1 MKNKRNLKLNKAS
14 IRLVIELLLITVSI
28 FVLTNTSGANYV
40 FNSLMAGA
48 EGELAVENNESLTAA
63 AAVSIDTMA
72 KLVDYANSYT
82 GANQYDTIT
91 INIIQDTVGMESFTG
106 IGTADAPF
114 GGKLTVSAPL
124 TLDTPLFNYVY
135 DSAEIS
141 AITISRTQ
149 YVDAPLL
156 AANVVH
162 GGNNTVETA
171 WSVTNSK
178 YYDSNGV
185 EQLHPYAGVIGTI
198 GADAE
203 VNLTINNTATNIKSA
218 GDVGLA
224 CQTMGKGSTL
234 KVNVVS
240 AAYSVDAG
248 GYAGGLVG
256 SAENAKVI
264 FGDGVSIS
272 STVKGTLG
280 SGGIFGYY
288 KNDITGVSNPTDPS
302 AEVGNVI
309 DISSY
314 NVNCSLNG
322 TTAGGFIGVLENS
335 GDMTIKS
342 DVNSVVKPVITSFGT
357 AANGVYGGLIGAY
370 SSNSLSHSL
379 TIKDIVD
386 GVVNATNSGNTDTN
400 YAQYFGGV
408 IGKIDGAAYV
418 KMDNVSVTAA
428 GSTKINNVNGK
439 AFGGLV
445 GYINGAFIDANNVK
459 ISSDN
464 FYGGGIIGT
473 MEAGVLRLSGTTDLS
488 AAQASSDNKNIV
500 RGQIVGKRGNQALIY
515 AKAGWQ
521 LIRSDAVA
529 VDDIGTWGEVLRF
542 GTLAES
548 DVLDV
553 DDTQHTVTVKPAQTT
568 VLSLADF
575 AKLAL
580 NIQMNSGTPIST
592 DNALC
597 FDSASLSSTLLTSDI
612 TLSADIDLT
621 GTGITGLT
629 RDDGRGADG
638 GDNSAV
644 YTRTFNGGGHT
655 ITLAT
660 GEVYGKRK
668 NGEIFSDIKSE
679 NAVGSP
685 LNAGNGAILRHH
697 YNGLFAKVGNGAK
710 FYNLTVAGNINV
722 YFFEGSNYYCGGL
735 AAYCLLGNSIDNVT
749 FAAENVTSDVTIRYH
764 SSNNGSYHL
773 LGGFIGGTEGKTN
786 DSSITLSFT
795 KGCRVNT
802 TIDDNSTNNSKLIC
816 GGIIGDLATSKNV
829 SVTVDNLTL
838 SAKASNN
845 STSDGKKIGGLIGN
859 ISNYGGNDDPGTRV
873 MTLTNITV
881 DGTEINTNSKV
892 DNNNSIKGGALIG
905 EAWNNINVTI
915 GSETT
920 PDSGITVKNGTV
932 IQSGN
937 GDMAGLVTAATGYWK
952 VYDIKI
958 QSLTATGA
966 NVRSFGL
973 LINKG
978 IFNDYSKEFALY
990 LEFAKENAYQITSS
1004 GINLDGL
1011 NANAVF
1017 DEILTTCSGRYDT
1030 TNTVL
1035 ESNKCAVVSIR
1046 TSGDKLIMDG
1056 AGCNTYQN
1064 QTGRGISN
1072 PNTRYYYNLDAIRSK
1087 VEAQTELTPPEKL
1100 LLWSVATYAYSGSK
1114 SSIKSYFSGH
1124 NFSGN
1129 TIPAAEYDMTG
1140 YSYYPVDSS
1149 GVTVSGG
1156 CTFKFCNTEI
1166 ESGEN
1171 RSDVGDTLPRSTVD
1185 SSSQH
1190 YLMHFGLFRN
1200 VSGNLAV
1207 NSSISLSGSVGNSV
1221 EYCGALVCGQLTGT
1235 GNEINGVELNGI
1247 KVNGIDN
1254 DPEYAPLLVNTIP
1267 TETTVTFSNIRAA
1280 AAAYSAGSAAATSLI
1295 GNVGGTNADH
1305 ISITFSN
1312 IVLDGRKAANTL
1324 TDLDTAYNTTK
1335 SIFTKATL
1343 LNSFVYT
1350 SGKSCTAVYNYTHAE
1365 DWEEPLHQVTY
1376 GAEIIS
1382 STEYAGKQEYYV
1394 DAEKYTNPENSNG
1407 DRYTAFAD
1415 DYLPYVAT
1423 AYNAANNLHEIK
1435 VNHKKAADLN
1445 VGCGTYNDPY
1455 IITTG
1460 SQLTLVADILGGI
1473 KPEKDVEINYKA
1485 GNYNAWCDSKN
1496 SHTTYTWDGSTS
1508 WKSSGDS
1515 STMSLDEMAKALAT
1529 AYYMIDNDSIN
1540 LPVSFVGIGKS
1551 TPFKGVI
1558 VGKNKDTEGNP
1569 RIPII
1574 VNKST
1579 SPLIYNSIGS
1589 VIKDLTINVAADFSN
1604 SLKDDANATY
1614 ITDGGTTEFY
1624 GGVFGIV
1631 NGGDNIID
1639 NVSVNFVDFEDSEG
1653 NSVNSASTININ
1665 SGSNP
1670 GNKAVG
1676 GYIGVVRY
1684 GGVFF
1689 RNMGNCPGITSNS
1702 MFNATGD
1709 FKDSNN
1715 RIWLYCN
1722 PIIGRV
1728 IDGFAVTETGAYNGD
1743 AATVTMQNGTKNYSI
1758 TDIKQSADRID
1769 FDNFTTGK
1777 TSSINVGTVKIS
1789 DAQQLFILGC
1799 ISMSGAGSAPLG
1811 GEYGTS
1817 YSYGNNQMT
1826 RHADY
1831 SAVGTNNTKDE
1842 TTDFKSSSTDNFSK
1856 NTVPYIIYHYTDV
1869 SANNNKNG
1877 EVQFP
1882 ARSITN
1888 NNCVFN
1894 IELTNSEY
1902 KLPAGFRG
1910 IGSLNNSSDDLKMY
1924 INGIKGNHS
1933 QIVLNMSF
1941 YAYRKD
1947 YDKYYTTNN
1956 NINENCVGLGLFNSL
1971 SQNNSNVINSADI
1984 DNEDKTIKNENA
1996 ICNLTISGS
2005 INYEIYDY
2013 DNKNNIILAGRDN
2026 TYNCCSGGLAG
2037 TATAKSGQSNIRL
2050 KNVKT
2055 ENLTINARHI
2065 VGGLIGFAKNG
2076 TVRMEECNVDE
2087 FTITKNANTNVGAV
2101 NAGGLI
2107 GYVNGCGVDIIGGT
2121 FQSINITTGEQAK
2134 GWSGNEG
2141 IAGLIG
2147 RVDSSG
2153 KTITVDGVNI
2163 TNIGINTRGNG
2174 FFVGSVLGCCVN
2186 GNSFIIKK
2194 VSATNVNINNINNS
2208 NDFCGG
2214 LIGGTK
2220 SAVGNFMLTDSHVNT
2235 HTDGETNTRGLIN
2248 GATVSGGIFGYCGS
2262 NLTMD
2267 SCSIENYDL
2276 RSTTNSKYSDG
2287 IGALVAKAEGEK
2299 TVIIKNCKASDCVLT
2314 AVKASG
2320 DSYKP
2325 MGRIIGSAYEKSKVY
2340 GYNIVLDNVKM
2351 QLTDGNSIADNDTYI
2366 GDIIGELR
2374 NTNAN
2379 NAAIDV
2385 YFVGV
2390 SMTRDDGEIYVGKNQ
2405 GRIQNKGNI
2414 RVIYSDYNG
2423 TCLSGAPNI
2432 YASSVNSTSN
2442 VADMGA
2448 SPYATVNPRTDI
2460 GHSTDTMFL
2469 TGDGAAAYEST
2480 AAKIISDVKTNAPY
2494 SYKNISADVTKFSA
2508 FESKMST
2515 FKTKTANADISKDF
2529 PVLVINDSNYQKITD
2544 MINSY
2549 IHILTND
2556 DSITNYAVDNS
2567 SVYNVEFTTYRLEN
2581 NSHRFVTSEEFLPTL
2596 MRDTN
2601 GCFKMTD
2608 KDYDSSHEQF
2618 TLIDIQYFAPND
2630 TSKIAYHLYI
2640 PVYVEKMLKFNFK
2653 AGALSG
2659 TTYNADFYE
2668 NGMPIMENYGT
2679 PVTSH
2684 ITYSYLRT
2692 EEEWANAINNGENLL
2707 KAYGKTITVTKNTI
2721 PNDTQ
2726 LVLVDKNNNGRAYYS
2741 SYTDAASEYL
2751 STDDKLNF
2759 DSFMSS
2765 DGEKFSPV
2773 PFIDL
2778 LSVSANI
2785 TANADANGTLA
2796 KCDAADVGAT
2806 VRIGEQYY
2814 RLAESSDTEKY
2825 SVTVAAKDS
2834 SYLNGDILKVD
2845 EEYYLSIFTK
2855 EDNAANIMK
2864 TKISC
2869 AFRLGDDGMIPSHLN
2884 NNGATECSVYIV
2896 LGNLYDQSLTF
2907 ITDSIQGGGKIFADP
2922 QNPNNSNNKIKAEL
2936 KTTISLKSQDVVDY
2950 LKSDLIHLYHS
2961 FIIEATITDPNGSE
2975 KGIKGSPR
2983 VTGTYKVESNS
2994 YPQNIHNAEM
3004 SVVLCGNVND
3014 TLVDIKSGLING
3026 NSVTISCTDLM
3037 IEYPDDASIIAQ
3049 FPQRSPNDTTTGV
3062 TYSASSNLAYVA
3074 DNIENSSMSVTMN
3087 DGSLYYRENISS
3099 ASLSYNVP
3107 AITAND
3113 LTILGINGREV
3124 NDKVNAAAYYN
3135 VKNIPQTDM
3144 NKAAFVKLRLELYR
3158 KGNDG
3163 GYTQVDIKG
3172 HLNGV
3177 CIYYAF
3183 GGAQKK
3189 GYFADDTG
3197 GAYALTIQKAEID
3210 LYDDGLYEIETS
3222 FDVKTGAEFESGNLT
3237 YANYKVKLTAEL
3249 LDESGNY
3256 IENTN
3261 CSDYIIYTNAKI
3273 CTDMLQAS

>member
-48 EGELAVENNESLTAA
+48 EGELFAEDNELLTAA
-63 AAVSIDTMA
+63 AAVTIDTME
-72 KLVDYANSYT
+72 KLVNYANNYT

-91 INIIQDTVGMESFTG
+91 INIIQDTAGMDSFTG
-106 IGTADAPF
+106 IGTSGAPF
-114 GGKLTVSAPL
+114 GGTLTVSSPL

-135 DSAEIS
+135 DSASIS
-141 AITISRTQ
+141 SMIIIRTKE
-149 YVDAPLL
+149 VDAPLL

-162 GGNNTVETA
+162 GGNNTEETA
-171 WSVTNSK
+171 WTVTNNK

-203 VNLTINNTATNIKSA
+203 VNLTINNNATNIKSA

-224 CQTMGKGSTL
+224 CQTMEKGSTL

-248 GYAGGLVG
+248 RYAGGLVG

-264 FGDGVSIS
+264 LGDGVSIS
-272 STVKGTLG
+272 STVKGTSG

-288 KNDITGVSNPTDPS
+288 KNDITGVSDPID
-302 AEVGNVI
+302 AGNVI

-322 TTAGGFIGVLENS
+322 TIAGGFIGVLVND
-335 GDMTIKS
+335 GDMTVKA
-342 DVNSVVKPVITSFGT
+342 DVSGVGTPVITSSCVSE
-357 AANGVYGGLIGAY
+357 NGVYGGIIGAY

-400 YAQYFGGV
+400 YAHYFGGI
-408 IGKIDGAAYV
+408 IGKVTDCAAYV

-428 GSTKINNVNGK
+428 GSNKIKNESGK

-459 ISSDN
+459 IISDN

-473 MEAGVLRLSGTTDLS
+473 MDAGVLRLSDTTDLS
-488 AAQASSDNKNIV
+488 AAQVSSDNKNIV

-515 AKAGWQ
+515 AAADWK
-521 LIRSDAVA
+521 LIRSAAVT
-529 VDDIGTWGEVLRF
+529 VDDIGTWGEVLRLNDS
-542 GTLAES
+542 TLLEES
-548 DVLDV
+548 IDESKLVLLV
-553 DDTQHTVTVKPAQTT
+553 NKTQHTVTVKAASTS
-568 VLSLADF
+568 VLSLVDF

-592 DNALC
+592 GNALC
-597 FDSASLSSTLLTSDI
+597 FDSSSLSSTLLTSDI
-612 TLSADIDLT
+612 TLSANIDLT

-629 RDDGRGADG
+629 RDDGN
-638 GDNSAV
+638 NSE
-644 YTRTFNGGGHT
+644 YKGTFNGGGHT

-660 GEVYGKRK
+660 GEPYGYRG
-668 NGEIFSDIKSE
+668 NDTTPVTETES
-679 NAVGSP
+679 
-685 LNAGNGAILRHH
+685 GNGNIHRHH
-697 YNGLFAKVGNGAK
+697 YNGLFAKVGDGATFK
-710 FYNLTVAGNINV
+710 NMTVAGKING
-722 YFFEGSNYYCGGL
+722 YFVEGNKYYCGGL
-735 AAYCLLGNSIDNVT
+735 AAYCMLGT
-749 FAAENVTSDVTIRYH
+749 FAADNVTSDVTIRYN
-764 SSNNGSYHL
+764 SSSGDYHL
-773 LGGFIGGTEGKTN
+773 LGGFIGGTEGKTG

-795 KGCRVNT
+795 NGCCVNT
-802 TIDDNSTNNSKLIC
+802 TIDDKSTNNGKLIC
-816 GGIIGDLATSKNV
+816 GGIIGDLATAKKV
-829 SVTVDNLTL
+829 SVTVDDLTL
-838 SAKASNN
+838 SAKVSNN
-845 STSDGKKIGGLIGN
+845 SRSDGKKIGGLIGN

-873 MTLTNITV
+873 MTLTRITV
-881 DGTEINTNSKV
+881 DGTEVKTNSNV
-892 DNNNSIKGGALIG
+892 DNNNNIKGGALLG
-905 EAWNNINVTI
+905 EAWNNMNVTI
-915 GSETT
+915 GSET
-920 PDSGITVKNGTV
+920 DSGITVKSGTV

-978 IFNDYSKEFALY
+978 IFTDYDKEFALY

-1046 TSGDKLIMDG
+1046 TSGDTLIMNGTD
-1056 AGCNTYQN
+1056 CNTYQN
-1064 QTGRGISN
+1064 QTGRLISN
-1072 PNTRYYYNLDAIRSK
+1072 HNTRYYYNLDFIRAKPSPSD
-1087 VEAQTELTPPEKL
+1087 AEKL
-1100 LLWSVATYAYSGSK
+1100 LLWSVETYAYSGDK

-1129 TIPAAEYDMTG
+1129 TIPAADYDMTG

-1166 ESGEN
+1166 ENGEKLT
-1171 RSDVGDTLPRSTVD
+1171 VGDGLPRSTVD

-1247 KVNGIDN
+1247 KVNGIDTN
-1254 DPEYAPLLVNTIP
+1254 PDYAPLLVNTIP
-1267 TETTVTFSNIRAA
+1267 TEAAVTFSNIRAA

-1295 GNVGGTNADH
+1295 GNVGGVSADH
-1305 ISITFSN
+1305 INITFSN
-1312 IVLDGRKAANTL
+1312 IVLDGRKEDNTVS
-1324 TDLDTAYNTTK
+1324 DALDTAYKTTK

-1407 DRYTAFAD
+1407 DRYTAFAN

-1460 SQLTLVADILGGI
+1460 SQLALVADILGGI

-1485 GNYNAWCDSKN
+1485 GNYNAWCDSKS

-1508 WKSSGDS
+1508 WKISGDP
-1515 STMSLDEMAKALAT
+1515 STMSLDDMAKALAT

-1558 VGKNKDTEGNP
+1558 VSNNKDAEGNS

-1574 VNKST
+1574 VNKSA
-1579 SPLIYNSIGS
+1579 SPLIYNSTGS

-1604 SLKDDANATY
+1604 SLKGDANATY

-1639 NVSVNFVDFEDSEG
+1639 NVSVNFIDFEDSEG

-1709 FKDSNN
+1709 FKDANN
-1715 RIWLYCN
+1715 KIWLYCN

-1777 TSSINVGTVKIS
+1777 TSSINAGTVKIS

-1799 ISMSGAGSAPLG
+1799 ISMSGTGSAPLG

-1842 TTDFKSSSTDNFSK
+1842 TTDFASSSTDSFSK

-1877 EVQFP
+1877 VVQFP

-1894 IELTNSEY
+1894 INLTQGTYE
-1902 KLPAGFRG
+1902 LPAGFRG

-1924 INGIKGNHS
+1924 INGIKGNNS
-1933 QIVLNMSF
+1933 TIELNMSF
-1941 YAYRKD
+1941 NAYQKN
-1947 YDKYYTTNN
+1947 YDKYYLTNKDGLGN
-1956 NINENCVGLGLFNSL
+1956 TFVGLGLFNSL
-1971 SQNNSNVINSADI
+1971 SQNNSNVTNSGDFDTEDYAIRDI
-1984 DNEDKTIKNENA
+1984 TIK
-1996 ICNLTISGS
+1996 GS

-2013 DNKNNIILAGRDN
+2013 DNKNNIILAGRGN
-2026 TYNCCSGGLAG
+2026 VPYCCSGGLAG
-2037 TATAKSGQSNIRL
+2037 TAHSNNGTSNTRL
-2050 KNVKT
+2050 YNVKT
-2055 ENLTINARHI
+2055 NGLTINARY
-2065 VGGLIGFAKNG
+2065 VTGGLIGSVRNG
-2076 TVRMEECNVDE
+2076 TLKLKMENCNSEGV
-2087 FTITKNANTNVGAV
+2087 TISNGVI
-2101 NAGGLI
+2101 AGGLI
-2107 GYVNGCGVDIIGGT
+2107 AYINSCAVTIDGGGGT
-2121 FQSINITTGEQAK
+2121 FMFNDISTKESGNGWGNNESVAGLVGTVAGNSRMNISSINIKGKSISANGDVVFVGGAIGCCATNNGNDYKICVDNVTLSDVDFNTTGA
-2134 GWSGNEG
+2134 
-2141 IAGLIG
+2141 
-2147 RVDSSG
+2147 
-2153 KTITVDGVNI
+2153 
-2163 TNIGINTRGNG
+2163 
-2174 FFVGSVLGCCVN
+2174 SVT
-2186 GNSFIIKK
+2186 KK
-2194 VSATNVNINNINNS
+2194 IYS
-2208 NDFCGG
+2208 GG
-2214 LIGGTK
+2214 LIGVIK
-2220 SAVGNFMLTDSHVNT
+2220 DSVKEVT
-2235 HTDGETNTRGLIN
+2235 ITNSYVKCTGDKKTINGYTMSGGLIGVT
-2248 GATVSGGIFGYCGS
+2248 GAK
-2262 NLTMD
+2262 LTTLD
-2267 SCSIENYDL
+2267 SCSVENYML
-2276 RSTTNSKYSDG
+2276 TSFYSNTQSDG
-2287 IGALVAKAEGEK
+2287 IGTLLAKAEFN
-2299 TVIIKNCKASDCVLT
+2299 TLVLKNCKASDCVLQANKT
-2314 AVKASG
+2314 DKPIGRVVGSAVSAVKF
-2320 DSYKP
+2320 
-2325 MGRIIGSAYEKSKVY
+2325 Y
-2340 GYNIVLDNVKM
+2340 GYNIALYNV
-2351 QLTDGNSIADNDTYI
+2351 QLQLVENGTVKDITSDYL
-2366 GDIIGELR
+2366 GDIVGELK
-2374 NTNAN
+2374 TNAPTVN
-2379 NAAIDV
+2379 L
-2385 YFVGV
+2385 VGV
-2390 SMTRDDGEIYVGKNQ
+2390 SMTMKKAVGKYVGKNA
-2405 GRIQNKGNI
+2405 GKVADGGSI

-2423 TCLSGAPNI
+2423 ICLSDSPNKEE
-2432 YASSVNSTSN
+2432 SPVKNSTISN
-2442 VADMGA
+2442 VEYKDTFVAH
-2448 SPYATVNPRTDI
+2448 ATVNPRTDI

-2480 AAKIISDVKTNAPY
+2480 AAKIISDVKTNATY

-2556 DSITNYAVDNS
+2556 SSITNYAVDNNS
-2567 SVYNVEFTTYRLEN
+2567 IYNVEFTTYRLEN

-2726 LVLVDKNNNGRAYYS
+2726 LVLVDKNNNGMAYYS
-2741 SYTDAASEYL
+2741 TFSSAVSAYN
-2751 STDDKLNF
+2751 DDDNKLNF
-2759 DSFMSS
+2759 NCFTSS
-2765 DGEKFSPV
+2765 DNKPFEPV

-2796 KCDAADVGAT
+2796 KCDAADANAT

-2869 AFRLGDDGMIPSHLN
+2869 AFRLGDDGMIPSHLQ
-2884 NNGATECSVYIV
+2884 AIDPQEIKEASVYII

-2907 ITDSIQGGGKIFADP
+2907 ITDSIQGGGKIFTDP

-2936 KTTISLKSQDVVDY
+2936 KTIISLKSRDVVDY
-2950 LKSDLIHLYHS
+2950 LKSDLIHLYHG

-3026 NSVTISCTDLM
+3026 DSVTISCTDLM
-3037 IEYPDDASIIAQ
+3037 IDYPDDASIIAQ
-3049 FPQRSPNDTTTGV
+3049 FPQSTEDNPPTGV

-3074 DNIENSSMSVTMN
+3074 DNIENSSMSVTKN
-3087 DGSLYYRENISS
+3087 DGNRYYRENISS

-3113 LTILGINGREV
+3113 LTMLGINGREA
-3124 NDKVNAAAYYN
+3124 NDNVNAAAYYN
-3135 VKNIPQTDM
+3135 VKNIPETDM

-3163 GYTQVDIKG
+3163 GYTQVDIKE

-3197 GAYALTIQKAEID
+3197 GAYALTIPKAEID

-3222 FDVKTGAEFESGNLT
+3222 FDVKTGVEFEKSNLT

-3249 LDESGNY
+3249 LDENGNY

-3273 CTDMLQAS
+3273 CTDMLVAS